1 MLDALVIGS
10 GPAGLATSA
19 MLQHH
24 GARFRLVDREAAIGG
39 AYTRMNPDVVLITPA
54 RFVRLPG
61 LAISRGDTYLG
72 ATVYRDYLRAYASEH
87 RLAPDAAT
95 VEAVRAEGVGYRVDL
110 RGGEQIATRTVVVA
124 TGMFDFPERPEI
136 SGSGIPV
143 IHSSEWRTDLAR
155 PGSHIVVVGGAT
167 SAVEIAEMAARRD
180 CRVTVATRK
189 LRIAP
194 HRVVG
199 VDLAYALL
207 PIAARVR
214 PRKFCEGVDPAPGT
228 DRGFAS
234 LRRRGAIA
242 VRVELTRIDGDHAV
256 FADGQ
261 RTHADLVVLATGYRF
276 QSAFLPA
283 DLART
288 PRGAARCTR
297 NESVSHPGIYFVGSP
312 CARTAASQFLYGIS
326 RDAVD
331 VARAITSSLPRT

>member
-19 MLQHH
+19 MLQRH

-61 LAISRGDTYLG
+61 LAIPRGHTYLG
-72 ATVYRDYLRAYASEH
+72 ATTYRDYLHAYASEH
-87 RLAPDAAT
+87 RLAPEAAT
-95 VEAVRAEGVGYRVDL
+95 VEAVRADGEGYRALL
-110 RGGEQIATRTVVVA
+110 RGGERVAARTVVVA

-136 SGSGIPV
+136 PGSGIPV
-143 IHSSEWRTDLAR
+143 VHSAEWRADLAR
-155 PGSHIVVVGGAT
+155 PGAHVVVVGGAT
-167 SAVEIAEMAARRD
+167 SAVEIAELAARRG
-180 CRVTVATRK
+180 CRVTVATRE

-194 HRVVG
+194 QGVLG

-214 PRKFCEGVDPAPGT
+214 PRKFCEGLDPAPGT
-228 DRGFAS
+228 DRGFAA

-242 VRVELTRIDGDHAV
+242 VRGELLRIDGDHVV
-256 FADGQ
+256 FSDGV
-261 RTHADLVVLATGYRF
+261 RAHTDLVVLATGYRF
-276 QSAFLPA
+276 RSTFLPD

-312 CARTAASQFLYGIS
+312 CARTAASQFLYGIA